1 MYVYACGGLTGF
13 VDTRRRVWGV
23 VNHLMRFDL
32 GGSRGFWTRCMY
44 SGVTEVGMSWSRTCG
59 THKDCGGDVRRDL
72 EAQWDV
78 K

>member
-1 MYVYACGGLTGF
+1 M
-13 VDTRRRVWGV
+13 WGV

-44 SGVTEVGMSWSRTCG
+44 SGDTGVGMSWSRTCG
-59 THKDCGGDVRRDL
+59 TRKDCGGEVRRDL